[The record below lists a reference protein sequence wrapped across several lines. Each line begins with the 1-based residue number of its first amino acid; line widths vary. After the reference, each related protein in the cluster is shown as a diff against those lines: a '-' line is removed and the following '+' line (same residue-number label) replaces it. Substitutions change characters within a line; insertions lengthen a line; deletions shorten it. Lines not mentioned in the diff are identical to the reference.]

1 MCPTISETTT
11 IYIKYY
17 GKDEVDAT
25 PESLS
30 KLFYD
35 QGVIKTGTHKSK
47 YHWEDVSWSIKIN
60 LKGDTIATV

>member
-11 IYIKYY
+11 IDIKYY

-47 YHWEDVSWSIKIN
+47 YHWEDVS
-60 LKGDTIATV
+60 